1 MAEAKRFYW
10 LKLKEDFFTKN
21 LYVKKLRR
29 MERGTELAFLYLEL
43 MTYSLEDNGILA
55 FQGVEDTLAEELAL
69 NLNED
74 PDLMTT
80 LIDFLIQKN
89 LLVNQGE
96 QEYLLVDVLEATGS
110 ETKQAEYNRIRRAK
124 ENKNNAGNGNEVF
137 NNGNNVTE
145 SGNNVTECYQ
155 SDKHCFLEKEREK
168 DKDID
173 IDKNIKIERDKE
185 REIKDHSSRNVTS
198 FIDYQ
203 SLLDL
208 YHAKCPSLTKVYA
221 LTPERKRMLKT
232 LISKYGLET
241 IEKVFIKAQNTPLLK
256 GEVEWKGHD
265 KFIANLD
272 WIINQE
278 HFVSILE
285 GAYDRR
291 GQPMDSGTSYAAIEQ
306 QLMSN

>member
-43 MTYSLEDNGILA
+43 MTYSLEDNGIIA

-74 PDLMTT
+74 PDLMAT
-80 LIDFLIQKN
+80 LVEFLMQKN
-89 LLVNQGE
+89 LLVNQGH

-124 ENKNNAGNGNEVF
+124 ENKDNAGNGNEVF

-145 SGNNVTECYQ
+145 SGNNVTKCYQ

-173 IDKNIKIERDKE
+173 KE
-185 REIKDHSSRNVTS
+185 REIKSPSSGNVTN

-203 SLLDL
+203 SIVDL

-221 LTPERKRMLKT
+221 LTPERKQILKT

-285 GAYDRR
+285 GSYDRR
-291 GQPMDSGTSYAAIEQ
+291 GQPMDSGMDYAAIEQ
-306 QLMSN
+306 QLMEN